1 LARAG
6 PIKSGQPFAKADRD
20 QDFQAIGQALQKGD
34 LAGAQS
40 AFATLE
46 STFAKQS
53 QQSQSAISAYN
64 ANSGTAEIVI
74 SVVGTPSSSASSA
87 PATPELVIN
96 LGQGSSSSAT
106 SPGEITINLGSGSSG
121 GQVLIDAAQGQNN
134 SSSEPVTINLNP
146 QQSKYEIILN
156 LLNASSTRSGNALSV
171 SA

>member
-1 LARAG
+1 MARAG

-53 QQSQSAISAYN
+53 QQSAISAYN